1 MKQNI
6 IISGLTCEGCV
17 SSVSKILM
25 DGGSVKG
32 VQIDLKTGNA
42 ALEVENPISLD
53 QLRSVL
59 PPKYTLSLDRENDLL
74 QAKVE
79 SSKIKQLFPLF
90 LIFTYLIAGSL
101 LLQKNN
107 LRITGIMFNFMGL
120 FFIIFSFFKFL
131 DYKAFPVAF
140 AQYDPLAKRSVLYSK
155 IYPFLESVLGIMFL
169 IRWSLNTALVITIII
184 LSITT
189 VGVIF
194 SLFDKS
200 KINCACLG
208 TALKLPMT
216 KATLIENFIMF
227 YERLTKHM
235 LKNLY
240 RKSDAVINIDKKH
253 RLKSIKFN

>member
-1 MKQNI
+1 M
-6 IISGLTCEGCV
+6 TCEGCLT
-17 SSVSKILM
+17 SVTEKLNSL
-25 DGGSVKG
+25 DE
-32 VQIDLKTGNA
+32 VQSLKIDLTSGNA
-42 ALEVENPISLD
+42 ELEVLETLTLDKISW
-53 QLRSVL
+53 VL
-59 PPKYTLSLDRENDLL
+59 PPKYIPTLVSKNNEK
-74 QAKVE
+74 KVLKATP
-79 SSKIKQLFPLF
+79 SRLKQLFPLF
-90 LIFTYLIAGSL
+90 LIFTYLIAGAL

-107 LRITGIMFNFMGL
+107 LRITGFMLDFMGL

-131 DYKAFPVAF
+131 DYKGFPVAF

-189 VGVIF
+189 VGVIY

-216 KATLIENFIMF
+216 KATLIENLIMLVMSVTMLF
-227 YERLTKHM
+227 YRM
-235 LKNLY
+235 G
-240 RKSDAVINIDKKH
+240 
-253 RLKSIKFN
+253 